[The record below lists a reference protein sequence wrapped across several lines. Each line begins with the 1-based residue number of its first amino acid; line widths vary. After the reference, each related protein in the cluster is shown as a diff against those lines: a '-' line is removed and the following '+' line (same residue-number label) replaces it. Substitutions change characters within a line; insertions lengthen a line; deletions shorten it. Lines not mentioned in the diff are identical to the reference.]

1 MVAVDTST
9 LIAFLANNAGG
20 DVELLD
26 HALEH
31 SAVMLPPV
39 VLSEVLSDPK
49 LRGSVRELFLKLPLL
64 AISADYWQR
73 AGASR
78 ARVIAKGFEARLA
91 DTLIAQ
97 SCIDHRVPLITRDSD
112 FRHFVK
118 LCGLELA
125 RF

>member
-1 MVAVDTST
+1 LVAVDTST
-9 LIAFLANNAGG
+9 LIAFLANNAGE
-20 DVELLD
+20 DIDLLD
-26 HALEH
+26 QALDH
-31 SAVMLPPV
+31 RAVMLPPV

-49 LRGSVRELFLKLPLL
+49 LKASLRQLFLKLPLL
-64 AISADYWQR
+64 PISADYWQR

-78 ARVIAKGFEARLA
+78 ARVIAKGFKARLA

-118 LCGLELA
+118 VCGLELA